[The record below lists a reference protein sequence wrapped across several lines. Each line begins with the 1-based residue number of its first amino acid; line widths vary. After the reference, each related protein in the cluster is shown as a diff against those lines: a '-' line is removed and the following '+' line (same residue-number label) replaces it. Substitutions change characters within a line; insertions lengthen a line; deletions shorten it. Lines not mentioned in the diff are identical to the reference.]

1 MRLDEFPDFF
11 RSRRKTGNQVE
22 FPKITKQRLVIAGTS
37 LALVGLLAFVF
48 FRAGPLAA
56 TPVTVHVVKQGGFT
70 PALFGVGTVEA
81 RRSWMIGPTVAG
93 RVAKVHVDV
102 GDVVKAGQ
110 LMAEMDS
117 VDLDQKLSAQDAL
130 ISRTASTQ
138 MAALA
143 QQTDAL
149 ARYEFSK
156 LNFIRNQDLAK
167 QNFISPS
174 ALELRAQEK
183 ISAEAAYEAASANL
197 SGVKQDVIRLKAER
211 EGLQQQRNNVRLIAP
226 ADGVVITRDA
236 ESGTTVVAGQP
247 VIRLID
253 PKSIWVKLRLDQGRS
268 AGLQSGL
275 EAQIVVRSQAQ
286 SSYKGQVVRVE
297 MLSDSVTEERV
308 ALVSFSQIP
317 KDVSVGEVAEVTL
330 VLTPVENALL
340 IPNASIQRQGDT
352 MGVWRLI
359 NGNLVFTKIR
369 VGASSLNGDIVVLE
383 GLQLNDQVVVHSQ
396 KALTE
401 NSRVRVVEA
410 LR

>member
-1 MRLDEFPDFF
+1 M
-11 RSRRKTGNQVE
+11 E

-211 EGLQQQRNNVRLIAP
+211 EGLQQQRNNVRLMAP

-253 PKSIWVKLRLDQGRS
+253 PQSIWVKLRLDQGRS

-369 VGASSLNGDIVVLE
+369 VGASSLNGDMVVLE